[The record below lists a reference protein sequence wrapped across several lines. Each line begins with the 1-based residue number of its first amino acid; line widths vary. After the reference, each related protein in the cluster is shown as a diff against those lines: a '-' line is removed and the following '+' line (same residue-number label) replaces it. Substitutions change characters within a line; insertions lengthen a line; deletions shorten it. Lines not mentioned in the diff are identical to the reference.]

1 MVVGL
6 VAGYQGSIVTQ
17 SISFVVDDFG
27 STKAEQ
33 GRALASIRTDIFI
46 TLIIVRLAD
55 RFGRRTMLLVCAV
68 TAPVLTACTA
78 LAPSLTVFAGTQIIA
93 RAFVTATA
101 VLVSVMGVE
110 QMAAVNRGWASSVLV
125 AAAATGS
132 SLLFIPVYFADTSP
146 GFWRVMFL
154 PPLIGIGAALIA
166 FRHIHETARFRA
178 LEQRRHDGKPDDSF
192 RDFRSRLAIIGAWLI
207 LMGVF
212 TTPARQFLNDFL
224 REERSFSS
232 QQVSAFGVLT
242 NIPGLLGVLLGGA
255 LSDRRG
261 RRRIVGIGLLGYG
274 VATGLMYLASGSL
287 LWFAAMFGALFG
299 AFALP
304 GLAILVPELFPTSLR
319 SQASGL
325 STGFNRIGSGI
336 GLFSAGFLADRFNV
350 GPTLA
355 VMSISI
361 IVGSLIV
368 MFAVPEP
375 AGRELE
381 VLSAP
386 HGDTLQGQTS

>member
-17 SISFVVDDFG
+17 AISFVVDDFG
-27 STKAEQ
+27 SSKAQQ
-33 GRALASIRTDIFI
+33 GRALAAIRADVII
-46 TLIIVRLAD
+46 TLVLVRLAD
-55 RFGRRTMLLVCAV
+55 RVGRRRMLLVCAV
-68 TAPVLTACTA
+68 AAPLLTACTA
-78 LAPSLTVFAGTQIIA
+78 AAPSLTVFACTQIIA

-110 QMAAVNRGWASSVLV
+110 QMAARNRGWASSVLV
-125 AAAATGS
+125 AAAAIGS
-132 SLLFIPVYFADTSP
+132 SLLFIPVYFADSSP

-166 FRHIHETARFRA
+166 FRHIHETTRFKA
-178 LEQRRHDGKPDDSF
+178 LEARRHAGGSDDSF
-192 RDFRSRLAIIGAWLI
+192 RDFRSRLAVIGAWLI

-212 TTPARQFLNDFL
+212 TTPARQYMNDFL
-224 REERSFSS
+224 REERSFTS

-242 NIPGLLGVLLGGA
+242 NIPGMLGVLLGGA

-274 VATGLMYLASGSL
+274 TASGLMYLSHGSL
-287 LWFAAMFGALFG
+287 LWAAAMAGSLFG
-299 AFALP
+299 AIALP

-319 SQASGL
+319 SQASGM
-325 STGFNRIGSGI
+325 STGFNRIGSAI
-336 GLFSAGFLADRFNV
+336 GLFTAGFVADRFSV

-355 VMSISI
+355 VMSASV
-361 IVGSLIV
+361 IVGALIV

-381 VLSAP
+381 TLNP
-386 HGDTLQGQTS
+386 GDRTRAR